1 MKLEYFII
9 LSIFQVKSSP
19 GDPPIQSSA
28 SFDSHTTKDN
38 ENSSHSITA
47 TSAPTKKY
55 LPEGSTIQVWKPMI
69 KIHYKPQRDVPGE
82 LVYRAIKS
90 SATIVAVQGFA
101 LERLKSL
108 ISRNLVMER
117 GKISITTSEGTRLP
131 SNQNL
136 VEFIIPQYITLFVQ
150 YPDEKYILKE
160 RKSTM
165 VDLEGGMFSLFDDE

>member
-1 MKLEYFII
+1 
-9 LSIFQVKSSP
+9 
-19 GDPPIQSSA
+19 
-28 SFDSHTTKDN
+28 
-38 ENSSHSITA
+38 
-47 TSAPTKKY
+47 
-55 LPEGSTIQVWKPMI
+55 MI

-108 ISRNLVMER
+108 ISQNLVMER